1 MWRKVCLIL
10 GVLGGHLAL
19 LGWLQPAP
27 DHLTV
32 TVTAPAL
39 RFQLARPAP
48 RVVPTAPALASTPL
62 ASPLPTV
69 ANKLKKSS
77 QVAKPTPTEPD
88 RPATTDMA
96 VSAPTSILTTDPGFN
111 DRTGATD
118 LTRSA
123 LGGSAA
129 PVVTTP
135 GDPAAPPTVALPS
148 SNADYLNNPAPTYP
162 ALSRRLGEQG
172 KVVIRVLI
180 DKHGKPQQGDIR
192 QSSGHSRLDQAALRA
207 VMSWLYVPGR
217 REGVVQDMWFNVP
230 VYFALE

>member
-27 DHLTV
+27 DHLTA
-32 TVTAPAL
+32 TAPAL

-48 RVVPTAPALASTPL
+48 RVVPTAPALASTL
-62 ASPLPTV
+62 SASPLPAV
-69 ANKLKKSS
+69 ANKLKKTS
-77 QVAKPTPTEPD
+77 QVAKKTPTEPV

-96 VSAPTSILTTDPGFN
+96 VSAPTSSLTTDPGFN

-123 LGGSAA
+123 LVGSAA
-129 PVVTTP
+129 TAVATP
-135 GDPAAPPTVALPS
+135 DVPAAPPTVALPS
-148 SNADYLNNPAPTYP
+148 SNADYLNNPAPAYP

-192 QSSGHSRLDQAALRA
+192 QSSGHSRLDQAALHA
-207 VMSWLYVPGR
+207 VMNWRYVPGR
-217 REGVVQDMWFNVP
+217 RDRVAQDMWFNVP
-230 VYFALE
+230 VHFALE